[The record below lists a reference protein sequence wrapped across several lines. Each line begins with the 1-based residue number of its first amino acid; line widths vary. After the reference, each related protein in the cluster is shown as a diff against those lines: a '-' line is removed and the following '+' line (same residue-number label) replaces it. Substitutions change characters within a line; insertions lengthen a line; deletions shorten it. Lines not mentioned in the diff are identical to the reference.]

1 MMYEIFMTYWIIGII
16 FMFVF
21 QLISII
27 QKKSLGDNYIHSD
40 TQVPIMVAVFMNILL
55 TVTYPIMI
63 IILMISTLSYA
74 QERKR
79 VAKSLEDVVKSF
91 EELKEKAKRKEKQDE
106 NI

>member
-1 MMYEIFMTYWIIGII
+1 MYKIFMTYWIIGII
-16 FMFVF
+16 FMFLF

-27 QKKSLGDNYIHSD
+27 QKKSLGDNYIYND
-40 TQVPIMVAVFMNILL
+40 TQVPTIVTVFMNILL

-79 VAKSLEDVVKSF
+79 VAKSLEDAIKSF
-91 EELKEKAKRKEKQDE
+91 EELKEKAKRKEQQDE
-106 NI
+106 TI